1 MNEPSNFLDG
11 QADGCP
17 KSKSGNDGALND
29 PPYVPRDVQGGKLY
43 YHVRTLE
50 AIGISDYKFPLL

>member
-17 KSKSGNDGALND
+17 KSGNDGKMND
-29 PPYVPRDVQGGKLY
+29 PPYVPRTIQGGSLY
-43 YHVRTLE
+43 YHVRLLFDKSLE
-50 AIGISDYKFPLL
+50 VRAI